1 MKRKGAY
8 IAFLLAAFLMPAAS
22 LAEDKAAPQ
31 QKDHILVAYFSRMG
45 NTDYASDVDAS
56 SSASIVLREEERVGT
71 TEAIAD
77 VIVQNV
83 GGDKFLIQTLAPY
96 PEDFQSLV
104 DLNHREADDN
114 TRPALQ
120 NTEKKLS
127 SYDVIFLGY
136 PVWANSVPRAV
147 LTFLETHDFSGKVI
161 IPFCTHNGYGPGK
174 SVEEIRLACD
184 EAQILAG
191 FDISSEQMQTAED
204 AVTSWLEE
212 VWNALPQ

>member
-1 MKRKGAY
+1 MTQP
-8 IAFLLAAFLMPAAS
+8 IFPASMSAIIRW
-22 LAEDKAAPQ
+22 KAGR
-31 QKDHILVAYFSRMG
+31 L
-45 NTDYASDVDAS
+45 
-56 SSASIVLREEERVGT
+56 
-71 TEAIAD
+71 
-77 VIVQNV
+77 
-83 GGDKFLIQTLAPY
+83 
-96 PEDFQSLV
+96 
-104 DLNHREADDN
+104 
-114 TRPALQ
+114 
-120 NTEKKLS
+120 KLWPV
-127 SYDVIFLGY
+127 YDVIFLGY